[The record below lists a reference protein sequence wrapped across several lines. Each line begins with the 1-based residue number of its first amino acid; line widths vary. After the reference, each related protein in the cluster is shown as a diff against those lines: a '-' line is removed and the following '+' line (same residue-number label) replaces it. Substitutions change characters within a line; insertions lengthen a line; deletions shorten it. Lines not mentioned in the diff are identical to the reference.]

1 MTEIAGRL
9 LFLTIETSNSKSQN
23 DGEILN
29 YGIIHDQSHSTK
41 IPVSLPSRWGV
52 SKRTSEL
59 HIRTNKK
66 KNTLITS
73 WSLTIPS
80 I

>member
-1 MTEIAGRL
+1 MIEIADRL
-9 LFLTIETSNSKSQN
+9 PFLTIETSNSKSQN

-29 YGIIHDQSHSTK
+29 YRINHDQSHFTK

-59 HIRTNKK
+59 HIRTH

>member
-1 MTEIAGRL
+1 MIEIAGRL
-9 LFLTIETSNSKSQN
+9 PFLTIETSNGKSQN

-29 YGIIHDQSHSTK
+29 CRINHDQSHFTK
-41 IPVSLPSRWGV
+41 SPFHCLPGGV
-52 SKRTSEL
+52 YPNAQVNYTYA
-59 HIRTNKK
+59 HT